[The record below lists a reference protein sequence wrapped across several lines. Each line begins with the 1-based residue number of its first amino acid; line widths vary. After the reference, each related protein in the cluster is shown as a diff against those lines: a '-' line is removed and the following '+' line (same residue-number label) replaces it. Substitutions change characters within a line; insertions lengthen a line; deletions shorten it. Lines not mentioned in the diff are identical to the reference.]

1 MTDRPGHVTVIR
13 LIPWKNGMSSHVEI
27 NDWSGGINYSI
38 SCIDGITH
46 KTTML
51 IVDMVLY
58 MEIIHA

>member
-1 MTDRPGHVTVIR
+1 
-13 LIPWKNGMSSHVEI
+13 MSSHVET

-38 SCIDGITH
+38 SCIDEITH
-46 KTTML
+46 QTTML